1 MNPRGMPADQELQAY
16 NYLVLQSQDEAY
28 SLAYDLLGDESA
40 ADGVVQQAFMHGFG
54 RQVDARL
61 PFRLRVLRWVVSA
74 CLERSQILPGP
85 ARLEPRLA
93 HLSNE
98 ENVALLLIER
108 LGLSYSQASGVAQ
121 KSEAEFRKQLAAARF
136 SLCKMS

>member
-1 MNPRGMPADQELQAY
+1 MNPRGKPADQDLQAY
-16 NYLVLQSQDEAY
+16 NSLVLQNQDEAF
-28 SLAYDLLGDESA
+28 SLAFDLLGDESA
-40 ADGVVQQAFMHGFG
+40 ADAAVQQAFMHGFA

-61 PFRLRVLRWVVSA
+61 PFRLWVLRWVVSA

-93 HLSNE
+93 FLSNE
-98 ENVALLLIER
+98 DNVALVLVER
-108 LGLSYSQASGVAQ
+108 LGLSYSQAAGVAQ